1 MGSSSAE
8 TYGHPSPLHPAVS
21 ALQWAFPRVLPM
33 KVPILIVAAP
43 GTNRDREAAWACE
56 LAGGAPALHTLGEVI
71 ERPQILSDAK
81 MLVFPG
87 GFSFGDD
94 LGAGKLWATLMRA
107 SLGDALRAFDEAG
120 RPILGICNGF
130 QALVRAGILPGP
142 LRPEDPWGAVRAT
155 LAHNDSGRFEC
166 RPVRL
171 RANPLSPCVFTRE
184 LDEDIVCPVAHG
196 EGRLVPGGE
205 DVAEAIGA
213 LQLGALR
220 YVSMDGDSPAGY
232 PANPNGSFDD
242 IAGLTN
248 ARGNVLGLMP
258 HPEDHILARQHPLAQ
273 RGATGGLGLPLF
285 RSGVRYAAES

>member
-1 MGSSSAE
+1 MK
-8 TYGHPSPLHPAVS
+8 PP
-21 ALQWAFPRVLPM
+21 VL
-33 KVPILIVAAP
+33 ILAAP
-43 GTNRDREAAWACE
+43 GSNRDREAAWACE
-56 LAGGAPALHTLGEVI
+56 LAGGAPAIHTLGEAI
-71 ERPQILSDAK
+71 ERPQLIADAK

-94 LGAGKLWATLMRA
+94 LGAGKLWATLMRSA
-107 SLGDALRAFDEAG
+107 LGDALRRFDEAG

-142 LRPEDPWGAVRAT
+142 LADGEPWGQVLTT

-171 RANPLSPCVFTRE
+171 RPDPQSPCVFTRG
-184 LDEDIVCPVAHG
+184 LTEDIVCPVAHG
-196 EGRLVPGGE
+196 EGRLVPGGQV
-205 DVAEAIGA
+205 VAEAIRS
-213 LQLGALR
+213 QSLGALR
-220 YVSMDGDSPAGY
+220 YVSMDGEPQPGY
-232 PANPNGSFDD
+232 PGNPNGSFDD

-285 RSGVRYAAES
+285 QNGVRHAAAC